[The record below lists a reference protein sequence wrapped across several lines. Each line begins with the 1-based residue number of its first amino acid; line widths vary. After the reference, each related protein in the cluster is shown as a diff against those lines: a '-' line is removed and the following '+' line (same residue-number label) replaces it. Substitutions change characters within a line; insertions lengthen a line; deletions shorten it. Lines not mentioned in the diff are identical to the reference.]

1 MQAQCTEPV
10 VIIGAGEFGTAL
22 YTELQAFNVD
32 VRLFC
37 LDPEKASPDGPFYL
51 AEHEDILSWEN
62 LTERV
67 ASAVPELC
75 PEDAA
80 KCRYVLAIGA
90 SGVSEEKYKS
100 VVAAFQSAA
109 GNTSKVQRD
118 IHIRASSDPRHKR
131 PGSFDVDE
139 KGADAFIRSAFQTK
153 DARWLGDDLFVAQ
166 RKVLKGLAENTL
178 ADTPI
183 LKDNRLQIL
192 SRNSNAEP
200 VEGTTK
206 LQQDETVH
214 VVGSPAALD
223 AVFRSADERRTRE
236 QRRGVIIPVL
246 LFPSIVLISAIFSLV
261 GMSEREVFS
270 QLSFVFLVTVVA
282 VFLLRF
288 LVIRVI
294 APYEELVEIAD
305 SYLKLIGAA
314 SLRDQQKDQRE
325 DQTIRTALVQAHKQR
340 LVQLI
345 ETTHADETSVAPSA
359 HAEESSGLG
368 TAYAREQ

>member
-1 MQAQCTEPV
+1 MPPASEGWTESPSPRKYIWLTKPQRIPADKVKETWERFLRKSLHIEPPNAAKIVLRRRKDAKAQRFSPTATLSAQDEFSILCRADAMQAQCTEPV

-90 SGVSEEKYKS
+90 SGASEEKYKS

-183 LKDNRLQIL
+183 LKDKGLQIL

-236 QRRGVIIPVL
+236 QRRGVIIPVF
-246 LFPSIVLISAIFSLV
+246 LFVQSTVLISTIFSLV
-261 GMSEREVFS
+261 GMGE
-270 QLSFVFLVTVVA
+270 
-282 VFLLRF
+282 
-288 LVIRVI
+288 
-294 APYEELVEIAD
+294 
-305 SYLKLIGAA
+305 
-314 SLRDQQKDQRE
+314 
-325 DQTIRTALVQAHKQR
+325 
-340 LVQLI
+340 
-345 ETTHADETSVAPSA
+345 
-359 HAEESSGLG
+359 
-368 TAYAREQ
+368 